1 MQRFRS
7 SLTSAALFLSLMGSA
22 SLAFA
27 HAHPKTMTPAKDAV
41 VDAAPADVAITYTE
55 GLTARFSK
63 IDVTD
68 HAGQPVAAGPSTVD
82 PKDSTRMSVPL
93 KPLQPGAYTV
103 HWVAVADDGHRTQ
116 GDYGFTVK

>member
-1 MQRFRS
+1 MHRFN
-7 SLTSAALFLSLMGSA
+7 TVIASAALFLSLSGIA
-22 SLAFA
+22 STAFA

-41 VDAAPADVAITYTE
+41 VTAAPADVAITYTE

-68 HAGQPVAAGPSTVD
+68 HAGQAVSAGPSTVD
-82 PKDSTRMSVPL
+82 AKDNTRMSVPL